1 MHDLLDCKKSLMDS
15 YQSISRKKSLDDEYQ
30 EGVKAGLEMAMM
42 EIERMIE
49 EASRKQATYYGQN

>member
-15 YQSISRKKSLDDEYQ
+15 YQSITRKRADDEYN

-49 EASRKQATYYGQN
+49 EASRKQATYYGQE